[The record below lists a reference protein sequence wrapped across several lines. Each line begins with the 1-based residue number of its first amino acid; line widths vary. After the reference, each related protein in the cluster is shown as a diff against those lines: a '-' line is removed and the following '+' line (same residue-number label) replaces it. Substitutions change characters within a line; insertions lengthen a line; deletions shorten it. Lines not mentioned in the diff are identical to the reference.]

1 MNVFFFSPPFLSDKA
16 QRRDRVSIC
25 NLHMCVRQKGENGSR
40 NQTRSFPAGPAPKLD
55 MPTSNRNFE
64 ALNGTD
70 CCLLFGPRS
79 LGQPFSEGD
88 KWNEIKNSHWVTSVL
103 FKSRNTI
110 FAMSCDVAKI
120 KWNLWLNKRQ
130 KLSDQWEVKCP
141 RMTRNVRDATTKHA
155 AAMCW
160 AEATCVVRNKVAR
173 VPPRVVKISPSRHST
188 RARWQ
193 LQTSSSKPSKLLLRD
208 LYRLRTLTAS

>member
-1 MNVFFFSPPFLSDKA
+1 MYKINKQFLVNKLNKPLSDSPSPLPHRVFIPGVTPLIAALSHVTHTHPRYQHNTHERFFFLPPFLSDKA

-88 KWNEIKNSHWVTSVL
+88 KWNEIKIPIELRVFCLNPETQY
-103 FKSRNTI
+103 SRCPV
-110 FAMSCDVAKI
+110 M
-120 KWNLWLNKRQ
+120 WLK
-130 KLSDQWEVKCP
+130 
-141 RMTRNVRDATTKHA
+141 
-155 AAMCW
+155 
-160 AEATCVVRNKVAR
+160 
-173 VPPRVVKISPSRHST
+173 
-188 RARWQ
+188 
-193 LQTSSSKPSKLLLRD
+193 
-208 LYRLRTLTAS
+208 